1 MNSMTGYGRGELELG
16 GRSYCVELRSY
27 NNRFLDVK
35 VRLPWLGKDLEVK
48 VEGAIRGR
56 VHRGRVEASA
66 WETGG
71 GAAGGRLQL
80 DEALARDLGALLGKL
95 AEIIGADLGTA
106 ARLVPPQR
114 ELVLADPTLGL
125 DPEQTWSALE
135 EGLAQALDRLLEMR
149 RVEGQATGRDMAQ
162 HLDEVERLRGRLAEE
177 TASEPETLRA
187 RLTERIAALDGVSV
201 DPERIAQEVALLADR
216 CDVSEELARLESHIE
231 QLRRMMDQDGPV
243 GREIEFLL
251 QEFNRELNTI
261 GSKSQSGSIAH
272 LVVQAK
278 TAVERMREQ
287 AQNLE

>member
-48 VEGAIRGR
+48 VEGVIRGR

-66 WETGG
+66 WETG

-114 ELVLADPTLGL
+114 ELIVADPTLGL
-125 DPEQTWSALE
+125 DPEKTWSALE
-135 EGLAQALDRLLEMR
+135 EGLAQALERLLEMR
-149 RVEGQATGRDMAQ
+149 RIEGQATGRDMAQ
-162 HLDEVERLRGRLAEE
+162 HLDEVERLRARLAEE
-177 TASEPETLRA
+177 TASEPTTIRD
-187 RLTERIAALDGVSV
+187 RLIERIEALDGAGV
-201 DPERIAQEVALLADR
+201 DPDRIAQEVALLADR
-216 CDVSEELARLESHIE
+216 CDVSEELARLGSHIA
-231 QLRRMMDQDGPV
+231 QLRRMMGQDGPV